1 MPSHYGTPK
10 MMKSKNPGHNMIE
23 VMKDGKKKM
32 MKLPDPMMKPKS
44 MLSKSQKSLLNEV
57 SPNHSKLHID
67 TMRKLMLKGY
77 CFQQAH
83 DIATKAVGK

>member
-10 MMKSKNPGHNMIE
+10 IMKSKNPGHNIIE
-23 VMKDGKKKM
+23 VVKDGKKKM
-32 MKLPDPMMKPKS
+32 MKLPEPVGKVKS
-44 MLSKSQKSLLNEV
+44 SLSKSQKSLLNEV

-83 DIATKAVGK
+83 DIANKVVGK